1 MKKRLAIA
9 ATLLAG
15 LALALVPAASSR
27 ASASFTFYGGGY
39 GHGLGMSQWGTYGL
53 AKAGW
58 THQEILTHYYSGTK
72 VAPVDGP
79 KTLRIGLLQGAGQ
92 VTLEAQVG
100 PVELH
105 QGGPAGPLLATIPAG
120 QSWTVQASATS
131 FTILDPTGAPSAEAS
146 ASASSKIAV
155 RYKPLGSRVRI
166 AQTGHAYARG
176 YVQLALYA
184 PCDGCAPTIRAV
196 AILAP
201 QAYLY
206 GLGEVP
212 SSWPTEALEAQAD
225 AARSYA
231 FNMVAR
237 AGQHRAGCDCALYGD
252 PRDQVYVGY
261 DKEAGTDGERW
272 VAAVDATKGEVA
284 LSAGQPI
291 PAFYSAS
298 SGGYT
303 EDNENVW
310 GGTPLPYLR
319 GVCDPG
325 DYTSANPYRT
335 WVVGALSADTV
346 TAKLRPWTGD
356 IGTLTRF
363 GQTVRGVS
371 GRIETVVVVGTGGSV
386 TITGAELRTGLG
398 LRDDRVWINS
408 DRLIR
413 GTIRTTYDGLMCAPG
428 LPTGPRV
435 KLDGGARQR
444 FADGAIYVNAAR
456 SLTVWLSGPVQQ
468 AYVKAGQAG
477 GSLGLPRSAIVR
489 LSIGPGCDTQQCDRA
504 MFEGGR
510 IYFKASTGA
519 WPLYGPV
526 LDFFLAHQGVIGKLG
541 FPTSGIA
548 TASDGSTSAT
558 FEGGTVTC
566 EPSGPCRR
574 SSLP

>member
-1 MKKRLAIA
+1 M
-9 ATLLAG
+9 
-15 LALALVPAASSR
+15 
-27 ASASFTFYGGGY
+27 
-39 GHGLGMSQWGTYGL
+39 GHVRV

-58 THQEILTHYYSGTK
+58 THQDILTHYYSGTT

-92 VTLEAQVG
+92 VTLRAQGG

-105 QGGPAGPLLATIPAG
+105 EGGPAGPLLATIPDG
-120 QSWTVQASATS
+120 QSWTVQASSSS
-131 FTILDPTGAPSAEAS
+131 FLILDATGAQFAGAAGSV
-146 ASASSKIAV
+146 SSKVAV
-155 RYKPLGSRVRI
+155 RYKPLGSRVDL
-166 AQTGHAYARG
+166 AEAGHTYARG
-176 YVQLALYA
+176 YLQLALYA
-184 PCDGCAPTIRAV
+184 PCEGCAPKVRAV

-212 SSWPTEALEAQAD
+212 SSWPAEALEAQAD

-261 DKEAGTDGERW
+261 DKEAGTGGDRW
-272 VAAVDATKGEVA
+272 VAAVDATKGEVI
-284 LSAGQPI
+284 LSGAQPI
-291 PAFYSAS
+291 SAFYSAS

-303 EDNENVW
+303 ENNENVW

-335 WVVGALSADTV
+335 WVVGALSAEAV

-356 IGTLTRF
+356 IGTVTKF
-363 GQTVRGVS
+363 GQTARGVS
-371 GRIETVVVVGTGGSV
+371 GRIEAIVVAGSTDTA

-408 DRLIR
+408 DRLVR
-413 GTIRTTYDGLMCAPG
+413 GTIRTTYDDLMCAPG

-444 FADGAIYVNAAR
+444 FAQGAIYVNAQR
-456 SLTVWLSGPVQQ
+456 NLTVWLYGPVQQ
-468 AYVKAGQAG
+468 AYVTAGQAG
-477 GSLGLPRSAIVR
+477 GPLGLPRSAIVR
-489 LSIGPGCDTQQCDRA
+489 LTTVPGCDTDECDRVV
-504 MFEGGR
+504 FETGR
-510 IYFKASTGA
+510 MYFKASTGA

-526 LDFFLAHQGVIGKLG
+526 LDVFLAHKGVMGKLG
-541 FPTSGIA
+541 FPASGVVA
-548 TASDGSTSAT
+548 EPDGSTSAT

-566 EPSGPCRR
+566 ATDGSCSR
-574 SSLP
+574 SPA